1 MRGSLQRGGAAA
13 SADLSATLITSSSL
27 TDAPQ
32 GRRLGADLSPASNN
46 VAAVPRQQGRRRL
59 SAAVNA
65 AAAARRQG
73 APSGARSGGGGA
85 CYLYTLTA
93 LSAVGGFLFG
103 YDTGVISGAMLLLVQ
118 EFEFT
123 NREQEQIV
131 SVTLLGC
138 ILAALCSSC
147 LTERL
152 GRKPAVLLGSLVFA
166 AGAIVMAVAD
176 GLHLL
181 LVGRFIVGLAVG
193 LASMVVP
200 LFIAEAAPPSQ
211 RGALVTINNV
221 FVTGGQFFAC
231 VVSALLSKVD
241 YPHGWRFMLGAGAL
255 PAVVQFVGF
264 LCMPESPR
272 WLAKYRGE
280 DAARAVL
287 RRIRGTAEVEAEL
300 EAITASIEADG
311 RSASTALVEALR
323 SPPLR
328 RAMALGCSA
337 SSKLC

>member
-27 TDAPQ
+27 SLTDTPK

-46 VAAVPRQQGRRRL
+46 VAAVPWQGRRRL

-65 AAAARRQG
+65 AAAARQG

-131 SVTLLGC
+131 SVTLVGC

-166 AGAIVMAVAD
+166 AGAVVMAVAD

-211 RGALVTINNV
+211 RGALVTVNNV

-311 RSASTALVEALR
+311 RSASTGLVEALR